1 MPQDFKKL
9 EIWKESFDFGIEVY
23 KTVIPK
29 IPEKD
34 SYGGINSQLQR
45 AVLSISN
52 NIAEGCGRKTNR
64 DFSNFLHNAIGSC
77 KEVEN
82 LLLFVNKLGY
92 LTDDKYKELN
102 DKLDLLGK
110 KLMSFL
116 KIIASK
122 ED

>member
-1 MPQDFKKL
+1 MVQDFKNL
-9 EIWKESFDFGIEVY
+9 QIWKESFDFGIEVY

-52 NIAEGCGRKTNR
+52 NISEGCGRKTNR
-64 DFSNFLHNAIGSC
+64 DFANFLHNAIGSC

-92 LTDDKYKELN
+92 ISDEKHKELN

-122 ED
+122 GD

>member
-1 MPQDFKKL
+1 MVQDFKQL
-9 EIWKESFDFGIEVY
+9 RIWKESFDFGIEVY

-52 NIAEGCGRKTNR
+52 NIAEGCGRKTNK
-64 DFSNFLHNAIGSC
+64 DFANFLHNAIGSC

-92 LTDDKYKELN
+92 ISDDKHKELN

-116 KIIASK
+116 KIIVSK
-122 ED
+122 GD

>member
-1 MPQDFKKL
+1 MPQDFKQL
-9 EIWKESFDFGIEVY
+9 QIWKESFDFGIEIY
-23 KTVIPK
+23 KTVIDK
-29 IPEKD
+29 IPEWEK
-34 SYGGINSQLQR
+34 YGLRSQLGR
-45 AVLSISN
+45 AVVSISS

-64 DFSNFLHNAIGSC
+64 DFSSFLHNAIGST

-92 LTDDKYKELN
+92 ISNDKHKELN
-102 DKLDLLGK
+102 NKLDLLGK